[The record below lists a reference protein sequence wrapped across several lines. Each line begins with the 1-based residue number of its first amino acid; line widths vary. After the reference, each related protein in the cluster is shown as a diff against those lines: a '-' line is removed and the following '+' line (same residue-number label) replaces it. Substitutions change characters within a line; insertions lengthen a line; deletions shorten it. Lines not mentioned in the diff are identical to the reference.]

1 MPNSTL
7 HKQTQYLSNIHLL
20 HTKSFSIFLKVAA
33 LNHYQECQVSIS
45 ISQLMAQNNP
55 LVVITFGD
63 SLSLQFF

>member
-33 LNHYQECQVSIS
+33 LNHYQECQVFIS

-55 LVVITFGD
+55 
-63 SLSLQFF
+63 